1 MENVVYERV
10 KEFKSKYPMTIC
22 WRLKAHSKVIAK
34 HLNSDEKIEYAFAA
48 QKNANPL
55 DIITTNVVVITN
67 KRILLGQKRLLF
79 GYLFTAI
86 TPDMFNDLKVHTG
99 IVWGKVFIDT
109 VKEYIELSNIDKS
122 ALSEIETNVT
132 TYVMEE
138 KKKYALQNNQQN
150 NNTNI

>member
-1 MENVVYERV
+1 MENMIYVQA
-10 KEFKSKYPMTIC
+10 KEFKAKYPMTIC
-22 WRLKAHSKVIAK
+22 WRLKAHSKIIEK
-34 HLNSDEKIEYAFAA
+34 HLNSDEEVKYVFAA

-55 DIITTNVVVITN
+55 DIITTYVVVITN
-67 KRILLGQKRLLF
+67 KRILLGQKRVLF

-86 TPDMFNDLKVHTG
+86 TPDMFNDLKVQTG

-109 VKEYIELSNIDKS
+109 IKEHISLSNIDKS

-138 KKKYALQNNQQN
+138 KKKYALQNNNQS
-150 NNTNI
+150 

>member
-1 MENVVYERV
+1 MENMIYAKAR
-10 KEFKSKYPMTIC
+10 EFKEKYPMTIC
-22 WRLKAHSKVIAK
+22 WRLKAHSKIIEK
-34 HLNSDEKIEYAFAA
+34 HLNTDEDVKYVFAA

-55 DIITTNVVVITN
+55 DIITTYVVVITN
-67 KRILLGQKRLLF
+67 KRILLGQKRVLF

-86 TPDMFNDLKVHTG
+86 TPDMFNDLKVQTG

-109 VKEYIELSNIDKS
+109 IKEHISLSNIDKS

-138 KKKYALQNNQQN
+138 KKKYALQNNNQS
-150 NNTNI
+150 